1 MAETV
6 LTPVVQL
13 ILGKLA
19 DLALE
24 KIAALWTV
32 KHQIMKLRD
41 TVLTIKAVLLD
52 AEEKQTHN
60 RQVKLWLEKLS
71 DVMYDADDLLDDFST
86 EARRQAVDDSRRAT
100 TACSFQFPSFL
111 KQLSYAVKMAG
122 DIKSVREKLD
132 AIKKERVFHLEEL
145 AEKALPPSRETDSCP
160 PLIVV
165 GREDDKKNI
174 IQLLLNGNFETNISV
189 VPIVGMGGLGK
200 TTLAQLVFDDKQVHD
215 FFAVK
220 VWVYVSQS
228 FDVKVI
234 LEKMLQSITREDR
247 MSLELD
253 VLQAQLREKI
263 TGKRFLFVLDD
274 VWEENVHSW
283 ENLGKFLAVGSPGSK
298 VLVTTRSSEVAKI
311 GVVLPYFLEG
321 LSPTKSWDLFVKKAF
336 NGKLAQNTY
345 LEKIGRE
352 VLGKC
357 HGVPLAI
364 STVSGLLSSKNTE
377 IEWQL
382 FLENVLKSNN
392 DIMST
397 LKLSYNH
404 LLPHMKRCFAYCK
417 LFPKGHMFDVPSL
430 VQFWVSQRYVE
441 SEDDG
446 LDCFKKLW
454 WRSFFQEVEMDEFGS
469 IISCKMHGNV
479 SKIRTLICVKFFTR
493 EQCARVIHNFKRLRV
508 LVMLVE
514 GSDSDS
520 DASIQ
525 LQSLSKLKHLRY
537 LYLGCEGMERLPD
550 SITNLHNLQVI
561 GVASNRFK
569 ELPKDIIKLVN
580 LKHLYIRYNIS
591 MAYVEYFARMP
602 KMELDDLRG
611 LNALR
616 GELIIRNLADVELV
630 GDGVYFLNGKLLL
643 QSLILDWGRIDD
655 EEYEELVATPMST
668 HDEDI
673 LEMLCPHPNLKKL
686 EIRDGYLGLKLP
698 NWLSSIT
705 NLVEISLEDC
715 RKCEFLPSLHNLP
728 CLKKLKMMDCPQL
741 KGINYTG
748 DGDEDEDVPSFHCLG
763 YLYIRDCLK
772 LTRMPTFP
780 IVEGDLELIRA
791 SLKPLART
799 MKMMKK
805 ESPLSK
811 LTKLT
816 LQEIDDDLELLPDG
830 DDFSGLISL
839 QQLFL
844 KDCCRGVK
852 VPSSLF
858 SSMGLTAIHIYRCET
873 VTYLPSLHVLPFL
886 IQLLLVDCPKLKG
899 CLVKKKKKEDQS
911 PHFPRLSSLKLSAC
925 PNLTEL
931 PSFPTVEGELRLW
944 RVSAEILCPTMKMKP
959 VAMILPLSKLTH
971 LTIWDIVD
979 LEFLPEEGLCNL
991 TSLKELVIVSCPKL
1005 GYLPPEMRHLT
1016 SLRTLVILSC
1026 PHLTE
1031 RCRKGEGEDWLNIC
1045 HIAKIVLD
1053 REIVQDSGES
1063 EASVVDDPLVYE
1075 DSEMMKNNWQR
1086 STSLNFYV

>member
-1 MAETV
+1 
-6 LTPVVQL
+6 
-13 ILGKLA
+13 
-19 DLALE
+19 
-24 KIAALWTV
+24 
-32 KHQIMKLRD
+32 
-41 TVLTIKAVLLD
+41 
-52 AEEKQTHN
+52 
-60 RQVKLWLEKLS
+60 
-71 DVMYDADDLLDDFST
+71 
-86 EARRQAVDDSRRAT
+86 
-100 TACSFQFPSFL
+100 
-111 KQLSYAVKMAG
+111 
-122 DIKSVREKLD
+122 
-132 AIKKERVFHLEEL
+132 
-145 AEKALPPSRETDSCP
+145 
-160 PLIVV
+160 
-165 GREDDKKNI
+165 
-174 IQLLLNGNFETNISV
+174 
-189 VPIVGMGGLGK
+189 MGGLGK
-200 TTLAQLVFDDKQVHD
+200 TTLAQLVFDDK
-215 FFAVK
+215 
-220 VWVYVSQS
+220 
-228 FDVKVI
+228 
-234 LEKMLQSITREDR
+234 QSITREDR

-336 NGKLAQNTY
+336 N
-345 LEKIGRE
+345 
-352 VLGKC
+352 VGKC

-469 IISCKMHGNV
+469 IISCKMHDMIHDLVESITGEKILRISSLSDVKNITSMTRHLTLLKEEENGDPELGNV

-602 KMELDDLRG
+602 KGTGELTSLQTIPVFMVDKRSDFNVWMELDDLRG

>member
-1 MAETV
+1 
-6 LTPVVQL
+6 
-13 ILGKLA
+13 
-19 DLALE
+19 
-24 KIAALWTV
+24 
-32 KHQIMKLRD
+32 
-41 TVLTIKAVLLD
+41 
-52 AEEKQTHN
+52 
-60 RQVKLWLEKLS
+60 
-71 DVMYDADDLLDDFST
+71 
-86 EARRQAVDDSRRAT
+86 
-100 TACSFQFPSFL
+100 
-111 KQLSYAVKMAG
+111 
-122 DIKSVREKLD
+122 
-132 AIKKERVFHLEEL
+132 
-145 AEKALPPSRETDSCP
+145 
-160 PLIVV
+160 
-165 GREDDKKNI
+165 
-174 IQLLLNGNFETNISV
+174 
-189 VPIVGMGGLGK
+189 MGGLGK

-469 IISCKMHGNV
+469 IISCKMHDMIHDLVESITGEKILRISSLSDVKNITSMTRHLTLLKEEENGDPELGNV

-602 KMELDDLRG
+602 KGTGELTSLQTIPVFMVDKRSDFNVWMELDDLRG

-705 NLVEISLEDC
+705 NLVEISLED
-715 RKCEFLPSLHNLP
+715 F
-728 CLKKLKMMDCPQL
+728 
-741 KGINYTG
+741 
-748 DGDEDEDVPSFHCLG
+748 
-763 YLYIRDCLK
+763 
-772 LTRMPTFP
+772 
-780 IVEGDLELIRA
+780 
-791 SLKPLART
+791 
-799 MKMMKK
+799 
-805 ESPLSK
+805 
-811 LTKLT
+811 
-816 LQEIDDDLELLPDG
+816 
-830 DDFSGLISL
+830 
-839 QQLFL
+839 
-844 KDCCRGVK
+844 
-852 VPSSLF
+852 
-858 SSMGLTAIHIYRCET
+858 
-873 VTYLPSLHVLPFL
+873 
-886 IQLLLVDCPKLKG
+886 
-899 CLVKKKKKEDQS
+899 
-911 PHFPRLSSLKLSAC
+911 
-925 PNLTEL
+925 
-931 PSFPTVEGELRLW
+931 EGELRLW

-1063 EASVVDDPLVYE
+1063 EASVVDDPLASNDDDDDDSLEE
-1075 DSEMMKNNWQR
+1075 DESDDKGSSILGGR
-1086 STSLNFYV
+1086 SKMAVDPQFLSQGRFWRTEVSSHPIEAEVEGISRTSFRR